1 MAQQVRKTSAAF
13 EADGDACV
21 AGLGD
26 TTMAHTTIR
35 DTYRRV
41 PVREEDEGK
50 SNGINRRSEF
60 ILAMSI
66 FVAMS
71 VIGTAFGLWMVGV
84 HNAKPAGS
92 PPTVEGQAPVPQVP
106 PVESAR
112 PDPVA
117 PVDSQV
123 DKR

>member
-1 MAQQVRKTSAAF
+1 MAQQVGKTFAAF
-13 EADGDACV
+13 EADGRACV

-26 TTMAHTTIR
+26 TTMAHTVSR
-35 DTYRRV
+35 DRYGRV

-84 HNAKPAGS
+84 HKANPAGS
-92 PPTVEGQAPVPQVP
+92 PATVEGQAPVPQVP

-117 PVDSQV
+117 PADGQV

>member
-1 MAQQVRKTSAAF
+1 
-13 EADGDACV
+13 
-21 AGLGD
+21 
-26 TTMAHTTIR
+26 MAHTIFR
-35 DTYRRV
+35 DRSYGRV

-71 VIGTAFGLWMVGV
+71 VIGTAFGLWMVGM
-84 HNAKPAGS
+84 HNAKPAGA

-117 PVDSQV
+117 PADAPV

>member
-1 MAQQVRKTSAAF
+1 
-13 EADGDACV
+13 
-21 AGLGD
+21 
-26 TTMAHTTIR
+26 MAHTVSR
-35 DTYRRV
+35 DRYGRV

-84 HNAKPAGS
+84 HKANPAGS
-92 PPTVEGQAPVPQVP
+92 PATVEGQAPVPQVP

-117 PVDSQV
+117 PADGQV